1 MLSAHEESCMSFM
14 VRGIPQ
20 EVADEVRRTRLA
32 PGYGHPAHHEVAR
45 GTGPCRCCLRTFVPG
60 VDERLLFTYRPG
72 GDESNLMAPGPIFIH
87 AEHCDAYAGAG
98 FPEGLRSLPLAFE
111 ARAGDSRVPGLTR
124 ANGSEAEREIGKLLG
139 RDDTGWLHLRHAEAG
154 CFIARVDRA

>member
-1 MLSAHEESCMSFM
+1 MSFK

-20 EVADEVRRTRLA
+20 EIADEVRRTRLA

-60 VDERLLFTYRPG
+60 VDERLLFTYCPRSE
-72 GDESNLMAPGPIFIH
+72 DATLMAPGPIFIH
-87 AEHCDAYAGAG
+87 ANHCEAYAGDG

-111 ARAGDSRVPGLTR
+111 ARAGGSRVAGLTR
-124 ANGSEAEREIGKLLG
+124 ANGSDAEREIASWLG
-139 RDDTGWLHLRHAEAG
+139 SEDTGWLHLRHAEAG
-154 CFIARVDRA
+154 CFIARVDRAA